1 MRNWTRGYCNTCGET
16 IFHRNRCFMGHPVS
30 AEAPIRIKEVKHR
43 KRKTDDASLFS
54 RTGAADRPQGIE

>member
-43 KRKTDDASLFS
+43 IRKLRTGASG
-54 RTGAADRPQGIE
+54 TGAADRPQD